1 MSLKTFSSTNLAF
14 TCFIALF
21 TLVFLTKACPVS
33 NCTCTISVIDCRNL
47 KLLKIPDGIPN
58 TTVVLMLSGNEI
70 DTLPSSAFFGLKS
83 LRTLLLA
90 NNKIAHIDNLAFEGL
105 KNLRK
110 LELQGNKLTSLPFQ
124 VFDDV
129 TSLED
134 LNIGNNR
141 IQKLMTG
148 NFYKLRKLINLTLSN
163 NRLETF
169 SKNYLFNL
177 NSILN
182 LDLKLN
188 KIASIDDY
196 CFQNCKSISQIDLSG
211 NYLSAI
217 NENMLNAKSGFISL
231 KILNLRNNTIGT
243 IHKHAFNKLSKLKYL
258 DISKNNL
265 VFDSDNLGGIFEHVP
280 LLETLKLN
288 DNKIKFIGN
297 EAFSG
302 LSSLVNLNLSG
313 NPIQTIEKGSF
324 GESLGLQKI
333 NIATTSLICDCR
345 IVWLLLRPYDRIIL
359 QNSQLVCRN
368 PNNLRGRNI
377 GKLSNKD
384 FTCDKSQ
391 RIPIILTEPPA
402 QAIAVKGEQ
411 IPIMVGFRIVGQLSA
426 YQWFWV
432 KNSSRLSSDNQ
443 IILSKMPNNHC
454 RNDTDTDSLKD
465 FTAQL
470 TLKPLNHDI
479 TGLYFFVITNK
490 FGKSISSAKT
500 RVIFAE
506 YPKFES
512 TFTDLTYR
520 IGEDAVLNCRASGFP
535 NPNITFTKN
544 GNISVSLSHRLK
556 FTVQGIRIVNVSVAD
571 MGEYTCTAENI
582 VGSISQSLRL
592 SVLMNPIFTKPA
604 PKYMANVLVNEAIIL
619 ECFVAGSPFPKIS
632 WLRNGTVIT
641 RDRAAYYDRGQTLII
656 RSATPDDNGEYLCRA
671 TNAIGSVK
679 RTTRVTIF
687 LPNGFSLPGSE
698 RNPYLTIIITAC
710 TCVFGTSL
718 LWVFILSYRVRL
730 LRKEIETSK
739 SSTFLPLHS
748 YTIGNGSISKHN
760 FETAAGKTNYSER
773 HCITAAGY
781 HIASENSDDT
791 IEIIDYASQGVPGSN
806 LHDITRNSTD
816 SDIIIP
822 EQSMSGPE
830 PWIASRPRKS
840 VEDRVYSQ
848 MPANSQFRD
857 IVRAKPLQVVTIY
870 DKISLSEH
878 STDNKNDID
887 QGNSKDNMHVFTKS
901 KESLKESD
909 DECQENSMQ
918 SSLTDLSQKSLTES
932 RLHAGSL
939 TESALA
945 RCSENG
951 SNSVGKLKIIQNLIT
966 EVVDGIPST
975 EV

>member
-58 TTVVLMLSGNEI
+58 TTVVL
-70 DTLPSSAFFGLKS
+70 
-83 LRTLLLA
+83 
-90 NNKIAHIDNLAFEGL
+90 
-105 KNLRK
+105 
-110 LELQGNKLTSLPFQ
+110 ELQGNKLTSLPFQ

-134 LNIGNNR
+134 
-141 IQKLMTG
+141 
-148 NFYKLRKLINLTLSN
+148 F
-163 NRLETF
+163 
-169 SKNYLFNL
+169 
-177 NSILN
+177 
-182 LDLKLN
+182 
-188 KIASIDDY
+188 
-196 CFQNCKSISQIDLSG
+196 DLSG

-231 KILNLRNNTIGT
+231 KI
-243 IHKHAFNKLSKLKYL
+243 L

-280 LLETLKLN
+280 LLETL
-288 DNKIKFIGN
+288 
-297 EAFSG
+297 
-302 LSSLVNLNLSG
+302 NLNG

-324 GESLGLQKI
+324 GESLGLQMI
-333 NIATTSLICDCR
+333 

-806 LHDITRNSTD
+806 LHDITRNSTG

-822 EQSMSGPE
+822 EQSMPGPE